1 MSGPAI
7 VALFITVSFGLVTL
21 AWAAAHAV
29 EVRANARKD
38 RRQ

>member
-7 VALFITVSFGLVTL
+7 VALFISASFGLVTL

-29 EVRANARKD
+29 EVRAIAAKD

>member
-21 AWAAAHAV
+21 LFAAAHAF
-29 EVRANARKD
+29 EVRAIAAKD
-38 RRQ
+38 RRP

>member
-1 MSGPAI
+1 MSGPAL
-7 VALFITVSFGLVTL
+7 VALFMTISFSLVTV

-29 EVRANARKD
+29 EVRAIAAKD

>member
-7 VALFITVSFGLVTL
+7 DALFMTIAFGLVTL

-29 EVRANARKD
+29 EVRAIARKD
-38 RRQ
+38 RR

>member
-7 VALFITVSFGLVTL
+7 VALFMTIAFGLVTL

-29 EVRANARKD
+29 EVRAIARKD
-38 RRQ
+38 RR

>member
-7 VALFITVSFGLVTL
+7 VATFITVSFGLVTL
-21 AWAAAHAV
+21 AWATAHAV
-29 EVRANARKD
+29 EVRAIAAKD